1 MVFLGGDQKPKNISC
16 SFFAFKAL
24 FCSQKMYMFENTCP
38 INKKKQKYA
47 TPRMFFRLSGRAFV
61 SASPAGIMSNRW
73 SSHPHWDS
81 HDDRSR
87 GGWSYAGSSSDSW
100 RDNWIPGDNNRSGG
114 SWWDDS
120 HWGGGTADMG
130 GKGEL
135 CPQLR
140 PRSRPQLRCLGLL
153 HLSLS
158 RPQLR
163 FQAVAVAMTWLRLA
177 RHQRGQP
184 SSNALWRLV
193 LR

>member
-1 MVFLGGDQKPKNISC
+1 
-16 SFFAFKAL
+16 
-24 FCSQKMYMFENTCP
+24 
-38 INKKKQKYA
+38 
-47 TPRMFFRLSGRAFV
+47 MFFRLSRRARV

-100 RDNWIPGDNNRSGG
+100 RDNWTPGDNNRSGG

-120 HWGGGTADMG
+120 HWGTADMG

-135 CPQLR
+135 CRSRPQLRPRSRPQLRPRRAWRPRRALR

-158 RPQLR
+158 RPQLQ
-163 FQAVAVAMTWLRLA
+163 FQAHSQLLQTRSLLNQPQLRA
-177 RHQRGQP
+177 FRNIP
-184 SSNALWRLV
+184 T
-193 LR
+193 

>member
-1 MVFLGGDQKPKNISC
+1 MPHKQK
-16 SFFAFKAL
+16 
-24 FCSQKMYMFENTCP
+24 
-38 INKKKQKYA
+38 KYA
-47 TPRMFFRLSGRAFV
+47 TPHRFFFRLSGIFFFRLSGRALV
-61 SASPAGIMSNRW
+61 SFGLARFMSDRW

-100 RDNWIPGDNNRSGG
+100 RDNWTPGDNSRSGG

-120 HWGGGTADMG
+120 HWGTADMG

-163 FQAVAVAMTWLRLA
+163 FQAHSQLLQTRSLLSQPQLRI
-177 RHQRGQP
+177 P
-184 SSNALWRLV
+184 PPP
-193 LR
+193 

>member
-1 MVFLGGDQKPKNISC
+1 MMTAVAVAG
-16 SFFAFKAL
+16 
-24 FCSQKMYMFENTCP
+24 
-38 INKKKQKYA
+38 
-47 TPRMFFRLSGRAFV
+47 V
-61 SASPAGIMSNRW
+61 SAAVSLGEAIGLLATTTAVAV
-73 SSHPHWDS
+73 
-81 HDDRSR
+81 R
-87 GGWSYAGSSSDSW
+87 GGMVLATTTAVAV
-100 RDNWIPGDNNRSGG
+100 RGG
-114 SWWDDS
+114 MVLF
-120 HWGGGTADMG
+120 GGTAEMG

-135 CPQLR
+135 CRSRPQLRPWSRPQLRPRRALR